1 MLKKIA
7 FTTVIALQGTGFCLA
22 QATAPSVPVDN
33 PHKAY
38 DQLVRACKKQALDQS
53 LTGEVR
59 RSFIAQCVT
68 TTPSR

>member
-1 MLKKIA
+1 MFKKI
-7 FTTVIALQGTGFCLA
+7 FITTTLALQGASLCLA

-38 DQLVRACKKQALDQS
+38 EQLVRNCKKQALDQS

-59 RSFIAQCVT
+59 RAFIAQCVT
-68 TTPSR
+68 TTPAR